1 MLGLAMRVGAVC
13 RCRLIALRSRKAR
26 PNPSLQPTVIGMA
39 LGPRSAV
46 VYPAPRG
53 PSAMPLPAAELER

>member
-1 MLGLAMRVGAVC
+1 VVYTGVHGAEFSSQGRVP
-13 RCRLIALRSRKAR
+13 
-26 PNPSLQPTVIGMA
+26 PNPSLQPTVTGMA

-46 VYPAPRG
+46 VHHAPRG